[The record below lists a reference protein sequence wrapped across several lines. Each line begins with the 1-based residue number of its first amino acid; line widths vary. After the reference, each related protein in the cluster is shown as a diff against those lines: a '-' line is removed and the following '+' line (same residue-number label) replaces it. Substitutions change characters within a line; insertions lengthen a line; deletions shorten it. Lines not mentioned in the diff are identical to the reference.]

1 MIFLPI
7 EYRRDS
13 MNDICEEQVLSDLVV
28 VKRSGQRVSFNGTK
42 IAIAI
47 KKAFDNVDVDISL
60 KKVNK
65 VYEDV
70 LWYIKNNYATRKTI
84 NVEDIQ
90 DIIETKLKENK
101 FYDVYQ
107 AFSDYRIKRAASRK
121 AFSIKQQHKF
131 VRAIERI
138 INENK
143 SVIGKPNDILL
154 DFGKT
159 ISCEYTKAYVLD
171 NKFVRA
177 HDDGSIYI
185 HNLDYFNLGNLSST
199 HLKFDNVI
207 NNNFPL
213 DLIQMAIN
221 AKSEI
226 DGEITLSKFDYIL
239 VPELISKFKGEL
251 KNAIE
256 AYLNIEGFCEYVD
269 VSKIEELIDKENTLN
284 INIDVFDSIL
294 LNKRVK
300 ELIVLAY
307 NTSYKKT
314 IEWLSAGI
322 KQLLLH
328 LNNNFQENK
337 KYSISLGTN
346 DSYEGNLINNCY
358 VKQLLEVDY
367 LENLTT
373 IFKIRKNNN
382 MELYNKIVETIESG
396 KNVALSFI
404 ESSYNDDAENEV
416 EYFSNGRR
424 IFENELY
431 DSRSS
436 IGRMIVASVS
446 VNMGRLGFEYK
457 NKNLKDFYLEFD
469 GMLELAKNVLLSIFE
484 NMGNKY
490 KENYRFV
497 FNNNI
502 LDDDKLENGQKIRK
516 ILKKGALNIE
526 LVGLF
531 ECVINLEEDLE
542 KQKELLLKILKFAN
556 EKVSKFI
563 DESRLNFII
572 SETSKS
578 RPLKK
583 LMDLDKA
590 IYGIKKG
597 VSDKPNYSRI
607 DRLFN
612 YKDDINNDFKYI
624 GKYQKMLSG
633 GCLIEIELPKNISCN
648 KISDMINLAID
659 SDIGFLKIMVKR

>member
-1 MIFLPI
+1 
-7 EYRRDS
+7 

-239 VPELISKFKGEL
+239 VPELISRFKSEL

-284 INIDVFDSIL
+284 INIGVFDSIL

-396 KNVALSFI
+396 KNVALSFV

-531 ECVINLEEDLE
+531 ECVINLEEDLA

>member
-1 MIFLPI
+1 
-7 EYRRDS
+7 

-70 LWYIKNNYATRKTI
+70 LCYIKNNYATRKTI

-239 VPELISKFKGEL
+239 VPELISRFKSEL

-284 INIDVFDSIL
+284 INIGVFDSIL
-294 LNKRVK
+294 LNKRVR

-307 NTSYKKT
+307 NASYKKT

-382 MELYNKIVETIESG
+382 MELYNKIVETIESA

>member
-1 MIFLPI
+1 MIVLPI

-70 LWYIKNNYATRKTI
+70 LCYIKNNYATRKTI

-239 VPELISKFKGEL
+239 VPELISRFKSEL

-284 INIDVFDSIL
+284 INIGVFDSIL
-294 LNKRVK
+294 LNKRVR

-307 NTSYKKT
+307 NASYKKT

-346 DSYEGNLINNCY
+346 DSYEGNLINSCY

-382 MELYNKIVETIESG
+382 IELYNKIVETIASG

-659 SDIGFLKIMVKR
+659 SDIGFLKMMVKR

>member
-1 MIFLPI
+1 
-7 EYRRDS
+7 

-70 LWYIKNNYATRKTI
+70 LCYIKNNYATRKTI

-284 INIDVFDSIL
+284 INIGVFDSIL

-358 VKQLLEVDY
+358 VKQLLKVDY

-382 MELYNKIVETIESG
+382 MELYNKIVETIESA

-531 ECVINLEEDLE
+531 ECVINLEEDLA

>member
-1 MIFLPI
+1 
-7 EYRRDS
+7 
-13 MNDICEEQVLSDLVV
+13 MNDICDEQVLSDLVV

-284 INIDVFDSIL
+284 INIGVFDSIL
-294 LNKRVK
+294 LNKRVR

-307 NTSYKKT
+307 NASYKKT

-404 ESSYNDDAENEV
+404 ESSYNDYAENEV

-563 DESRLNFII
+563 DESRLNFIL

-597 VSDKPNYSRI
+597 VSDKPNYFRI

-633 GCLIEIELPKNISCN
+633 GCLIEIELTKNISCN

-659 SDIGFLKIMVKR
+659 SDIGFLKMMVKR

>member
-1 MIFLPI
+1 
-7 EYRRDS
+7 

-70 LWYIKNNYATRKTI
+70 LCYIKNNYATRKTI

-239 VPELISKFKGEL
+239 VPELISRFKSEL

-284 INIDVFDSIL
+284 INIGVFDSIL

-346 DSYEGNLINNCY
+346 DSYEGNLINRCY

-367 LENLTT
+367 LKNLTT

-382 MELYNKIVETIESG
+382 IELYNKIVETIASG

-659 SDIGFLKIMVKR
+659 SDIGFLKMMVKR

>member
-1 MIFLPI
+1 
-7 EYRRDS
+7 

-70 LWYIKNNYATRKTI
+70 LCYIKNNYATRKTI

-239 VPELISKFKGEL
+239 VPELISRFKSEL

-284 INIDVFDSIL
+284 INIGVFDSIL

-346 DSYEGNLINNCY
+346 DSYEGNLINSCY

-382 MELYNKIVETIESG
+382 MELYNKIVETIESA

-531 ECVINLEEDLE
+531 ECVINLEEDLA

>member
-1 MIFLPI
+1 
-7 EYRRDS
+7 

-70 LWYIKNNYATRKTI
+70 LCYIKNNYATRKTI

-563 DESRLNFII
+563 DESRLNFIL

-590 IYGIKKG
+590 IYGIKKV
-597 VSDKPNYSRI
+597 VSDKPNYFRI

>member
-1 MIFLPI
+1 
-7 EYRRDS
+7 

-47 KKAFDNVDVDISL
+47 KKAFDNVDVDSSL

-226 DGEITLSKFDYIL
+226 DGEITLYKFDYIL
-239 VPELISKFKGEL
+239 VPELISRFKSEL

-436 IGRMIVASVS
+436 IGRMLVASVS

-497 FNNNI
+497 FNNKI

-531 ECVINLEEDLE
+531 ECVINLEEDLA

>member
-1 MIFLPI
+1 
-7 EYRRDS
+7 

-70 LWYIKNNYATRKTI
+70 LCYIKNNYATRKTI

-226 DGEITLSKFDYIL
+226 DGEITLSNFDYIL
-239 VPELISKFKGEL
+239 VPELISRFKSEL

-284 INIDVFDSIL
+284 INIGVFDSIL
-294 LNKRVK
+294 LNKRVR

-307 NTSYKKT
+307 NASYKKT

-346 DSYEGNLINNCY
+346 DSYEGNLINSCY

-382 MELYNKIVETIESG
+382 MELYNKIVETIASG

-531 ECVINLEEDLE
+531 ECVINLEEDLA

-659 SDIGFLKIMVKR
+659 SDIGFLKMMVKR

>member
-1 MIFLPI
+1 
-7 EYRRDS
+7 
-13 MNDICEEQVLSDLVV
+13 MNDIYEEQVLSDLVV

-346 DSYEGNLINNCY
+346 DRYEGNLINNCY

-531 ECVINLEEDLE
+531 ECVINLEEDLA

-563 DESRLNFII
+563 DESRLNFIL

>member
-1 MIFLPI
+1 
-7 EYRRDS
+7 

-70 LWYIKNNYATRKTI
+70 LCYIKNNYATRKTI

-284 INIDVFDSIL
+284 INIGVFDSIL
-294 LNKRVK
+294 LNKRVR

-307 NTSYKKT
+307 NASYKKT

-382 MELYNKIVETIESG
+382 IELYNKIVETIASG

-531 ECVINLEEDLE
+531 ECVINLEEDLA

>member
-1 MIFLPI
+1 
-7 EYRRDS
+7 

-239 VPELISKFKGEL
+239 VPELISRFKSEL

-284 INIDVFDSIL
+284 INIGVFDSIL
-294 LNKRVK
+294 LNKRVR

-307 NTSYKKT
+307 NASYKKT

-367 LENLTT
+367 LKNLTT

-382 MELYNKIVETIESG
+382 IELYNKIVETIASG

-531 ECVINLEEDLE
+531 ECVINLEEDLA

-659 SDIGFLKIMVKR
+659 SDIGFLKMMVKR

>member
-284 INIDVFDSIL
+284 INIGVFDSIL
-294 LNKRVK
+294 LNKRVR

-307 NTSYKKT
+307 NASYKKT

-531 ECVINLEEDLE
+531 ECVINLEEDLA

>member
-1 MIFLPI
+1 
-7 EYRRDS
+7 

-70 LWYIKNNYATRKTI
+70 LCYIKNNYATRKTI

-239 VPELISKFKGEL
+239 VPELISRFKSEL

-346 DSYEGNLINNCY
+346 DSYEGNLINSCY

-531 ECVINLEEDLE
+531 ECVINLEEDLA

-563 DESRLNFII
+563 DESRLNFIL

>member
-1 MIFLPI
+1 
-7 EYRRDS
+7 

-70 LWYIKNNYATRKTI
+70 LCYIKNNYATRKTI

-284 INIDVFDSIL
+284 INIGVFDSIL
-294 LNKRVK
+294 LNKRVR

-307 NTSYKKT
+307 NASYKKT

-367 LENLTT
+367 LKNLTT

-382 MELYNKIVETIESG
+382 IELYNKIVETIASG

-563 DESRLNFII
+563 DESRLNFIL

-597 VSDKPNYSRI
+597 VSDKPNYFRI

>member
-1 MIFLPI
+1 
-7 EYRRDS
+7 

-70 LWYIKNNYATRKTI
+70 LCYIKNNYATRKTI

-239 VPELISKFKGEL
+239 VPELISKFKSEL

-284 INIDVFDSIL
+284 INIGVFDSIL
-294 LNKRVK
+294 LNKRVR

-382 MELYNKIVETIESG
+382 MELYNKIVETIESA

-531 ECVINLEEDLE
+531 ECVINLEEDLA

>member
-1 MIFLPI
+1 
-7 EYRRDS
+7 

-284 INIDVFDSIL
+284 INIGVFDSIL

-531 ECVINLEEDLE
+531 ECVINLEEDLA

>member
-1 MIFLPI
+1 
-7 EYRRDS
+7 

-239 VPELISKFKGEL
+239 VPELISRFKSEL

-284 INIDVFDSIL
+284 INIGVFDSIL
-294 LNKRVK
+294 LNKRVR

-307 NTSYKKT
+307 NASYKKT

-346 DSYEGNLINNCY
+346 DSYEGNLINSCY

-531 ECVINLEEDLE
+531 ECVINLEEDLA

>member
-1 MIFLPI
+1 
-7 EYRRDS
+7 

-70 LWYIKNNYATRKTI
+70 LCYIKNNYATRKTI

-239 VPELISKFKGEL
+239 VPELISKFKSEL

-284 INIDVFDSIL
+284 INIGVFDSIL

-346 DSYEGNLINNCY
+346 DSYEGNLINSCY

-382 MELYNKIVETIESG
+382 IELYNKIVETIESG

-597 VSDKPNYSRI
+597 VSDKPNYFRI

-659 SDIGFLKIMVKR
+659 SDIGFLKMMVKR

>member
-1 MIFLPI
+1 
-7 EYRRDS
+7 

-70 LWYIKNNYATRKTI
+70 LCYIKNNYATRKTI

-307 NTSYKKT
+307 NASYKKT

-346 DSYEGNLINNCY
+346 DSYEGNLINSCY

-367 LENLTT
+367 LKNLTT

-382 MELYNKIVETIESG
+382 IELYNKIVETIASG

-659 SDIGFLKIMVKR
+659 SDIGFLKMMVKR

>member
-1 MIFLPI
+1 
-7 EYRRDS
+7 

-284 INIDVFDSIL
+284 INIGVFDSIL

-358 VKQLLEVDY
+358 VKQLLKVDY

-382 MELYNKIVETIESG
+382 MELYNKIVETIESA

>member
-1 MIFLPI
+1 
-7 EYRRDS
+7 
-13 MNDICEEQVLSDLVV
+13 
-28 VKRSGQRVSFNGTK
+28 
-42 IAIAI
+42 
-47 KKAFDNVDVDISL
+47 
-60 KKVNK
+60 
-65 VYEDV
+65 
-70 LWYIKNNYATRKTI
+70 
-84 NVEDIQ
+84 
-90 DIIETKLKENK
+90 
-101 FYDVYQ
+101 
-107 AFSDYRIKRAASRK
+107 
-121 AFSIKQQHKF
+121 
-131 VRAIERI
+131 
-138 INENK
+138 
-143 SVIGKPNDILL
+143 
-154 DFGKT
+154 
-159 ISCEYTKAYVLD
+159 
-171 NKFVRA
+171 
-177 HDDGSIYI
+177 
-185 HNLDYFNLGNLSST
+185 
-199 HLKFDNVI
+199 
-207 NNNFPL
+207 
-213 DLIQMAIN
+213 MAIN

-531 ECVINLEEDLE
+531 ECVINLEEDLA

-563 DESRLNFII
+563 DESRLNFIL

-597 VSDKPNYSRI
+597 VSDKPNYFRI

-659 SDIGFLKIMVKR
+659 SDIGFLKMMVKR

>member
-1 MIFLPI
+1 
-7 EYRRDS
+7 

-70 LWYIKNNYATRKTI
+70 LCYIKNNYATRKTI

-239 VPELISKFKGEL
+239 VPELISKFKSEL

-284 INIDVFDSIL
+284 INIGVFDSIL
-294 LNKRVK
+294 LNKRVR

-307 NTSYKKT
+307 NASYKKT

-346 DSYEGNLINNCY
+346 DSYEGNLINSCY

-382 MELYNKIVETIESG
+382 IELYNKIVETIESG

>member
-1 MIFLPI
+1 
-7 EYRRDS
+7 

-239 VPELISKFKGEL
+239 VPELISKFKSEL

-284 INIDVFDSIL
+284 INIGVFDSIL
-294 LNKRVK
+294 LNKRVR

-307 NTSYKKT
+307 NASYKKT

-346 DSYEGNLINNCY
+346 DSYEGNLINRCY

-367 LENLTT
+367 LKNLTT

-382 MELYNKIVETIESG
+382 IELYNKIVETIASG

-531 ECVINLEEDLE
+531 ECVINLEEDLA

>member
-1 MIFLPI
+1 
-7 EYRRDS
+7 

-70 LWYIKNNYATRKTI
+70 LCYIKNNYATRKTI

-239 VPELISKFKGEL
+239 VPELISRFKSEL

-284 INIDVFDSIL
+284 INIGVFDSIL
-294 LNKRVK
+294 LNKRVR

-307 NTSYKKT
+307 NASYKKT

-346 DSYEGNLINNCY
+346 DSYEGNLINSCY

-367 LENLTT
+367 LKNLTT

-382 MELYNKIVETIESG
+382 IELYNKIVETIESG

-531 ECVINLEEDLE
+531 ECVINLEEDLA

-659 SDIGFLKIMVKR
+659 SDIGFLKMMVKR

>member
-1 MIFLPI
+1 
-7 EYRRDS
+7 

-239 VPELISKFKGEL
+239 VPELISRFKSEL

-284 INIDVFDSIL
+284 INIGVFDSIL
-294 LNKRVK
+294 LNKRVR

-307 NTSYKKT
+307 NASYKKT

>member
-1 MIFLPI
+1 
-7 EYRRDS
+7 

-70 LWYIKNNYATRKTI
+70 LCYIKNNYATRKTI

-239 VPELISKFKGEL
+239 VPELISRFKSEL

-294 LNKRVK
+294 LNKRVR

-307 NTSYKKT
+307 NASYKKT

-396 KNVALSFI
+396 KNVALSFV

>member
-1 MIFLPI
+1 
-7 EYRRDS
+7 

-239 VPELISKFKGEL
+239 VPELISRFKSEL

-284 INIDVFDSIL
+284 INIGVFDSIL

-531 ECVINLEEDLE
+531 ECVINLEEDLA

>member
-1 MIFLPI
+1 
-7 EYRRDS
+7 

-239 VPELISKFKGEL
+239 VPELISKFKSEL

-284 INIDVFDSIL
+284 INIGVFDSIL

-382 MELYNKIVETIESG
+382 IELYNKIVETIESG

-531 ECVINLEEDLE
+531 ECVINLEEDLA

-563 DESRLNFII
+563 DESRLNFIL

-597 VSDKPNYSRI
+597 VSDKPNYFRI

>member
-1 MIFLPI
+1 
-7 EYRRDS
+7 

-294 LNKRVK
+294 LNKRVR

-307 NTSYKKT
+307 NASYKKT

-346 DSYEGNLINNCY
+346 DSYEGNLINSCY

-367 LENLTT
+367 LKNLTT

-382 MELYNKIVETIESG
+382 IELYNKIVETIESG

-563 DESRLNFII
+563 DESRLNFIL

-597 VSDKPNYSRI
+597 VSDKPNYFRI

>member
-1 MIFLPI
+1 
-7 EYRRDS
+7 

-70 LWYIKNNYATRKTI
+70 LCYIKNNYATRKTI

-239 VPELISKFKGEL
+239 VPELISRFKSEL

-284 INIDVFDSIL
+284 INIGVFDSIL
-294 LNKRVK
+294 LNKRVR

-307 NTSYKKT
+307 NASYKKT

-382 MELYNKIVETIESG
+382 IELYNKIVETIESG

-531 ECVINLEEDLE
+531 ECVINLEEDLA

>member
-1 MIFLPI
+1 
-7 EYRRDS
+7 

-284 INIDVFDSIL
+284 INIGVFDSIL

-346 DSYEGNLINNCY
+346 DSYEGNLINSCY

-367 LENLTT
+367 LENFTT

-382 MELYNKIVETIESG
+382 IELYNKIVETIESG

-531 ECVINLEEDLE
+531 ECVINLEEDLA

-659 SDIGFLKIMVKR
+659 SDIGFLKMMVKR

>member
-1 MIFLPI
+1 
-7 EYRRDS
+7 

-239 VPELISKFKGEL
+239 VSELISKFKGEL

-284 INIDVFDSIL
+284 INIGVFDSIL

-531 ECVINLEEDLE
+531 ECVINLEEDLA

>member
-1 MIFLPI
+1 
-7 EYRRDS
+7 

-70 LWYIKNNYATRKTI
+70 LCYIKNNYATRKTI

-239 VPELISKFKGEL
+239 VPELISKFKSEL

-294 LNKRVK
+294 LNKRVR

-307 NTSYKKT
+307 NASYKKT

-346 DSYEGNLINNCY
+346 DSYEGNLINSCY

-367 LENLTT
+367 LKNLTT

-382 MELYNKIVETIESG
+382 IELYNKIVETIASG

-659 SDIGFLKIMVKR
+659 SDIGFLKMMVKR

>member
-1 MIFLPI
+1 
-7 EYRRDS
+7 

-70 LWYIKNNYATRKTI
+70 LCYIKNNYATRKTI

-284 INIDVFDSIL
+284 INIGVFDSIL
-294 LNKRVK
+294 LNKRVR

-307 NTSYKKT
+307 NASYKKT

-346 DSYEGNLINNCY
+346 DSYEGNLINSCY

-382 MELYNKIVETIESG
+382 IELYNKIVETIESG

-531 ECVINLEEDLE
+531 ECVINLEEDLA

>member
-1 MIFLPI
+1 
-7 EYRRDS
+7 

-70 LWYIKNNYATRKTI
+70 LCYIKNNYATRKTI

-239 VPELISKFKGEL
+239 VPELISRFKSEL

-284 INIDVFDSIL
+284 INIGVFDSIL
-294 LNKRVK
+294 LNKRVR

-307 NTSYKKT
+307 NASYKKT

-346 DSYEGNLINNCY
+346 DSYEGNLINRCY

-367 LENLTT
+367 LKNLTT

-382 MELYNKIVETIESG
+382 IELYNKIVETIESG

-531 ECVINLEEDLE
+531 ECVINLEEDLA

-659 SDIGFLKIMVKR
+659 SDIGFLKMMVKR

>member
-1 MIFLPI
+1 
-7 EYRRDS
+7 

-70 LWYIKNNYATRKTI
+70 LCYIKNNYATRKTI

-239 VPELISKFKGEL
+239 VPELISRFKSEL

-284 INIDVFDSIL
+284 INIGVFDSIL
-294 LNKRVK
+294 LNKRVR

-307 NTSYKKT
+307 NASYKKT

-346 DSYEGNLINNCY
+346 DSYEGNLINSCY

-367 LENLTT
+367 LKNLTT

-382 MELYNKIVETIESG
+382 IELYNKIVETIESA

-531 ECVINLEEDLE
+531 ECVINLEEDLA

-659 SDIGFLKIMVKR
+659 SDIGFLKIMVKRQFKYDD

>member
-1 MIFLPI
+1 
-7 EYRRDS
+7 

-239 VPELISKFKGEL
+239 VPELISRFKSEL

-284 INIDVFDSIL
+284 INIGVFDSIL

-382 MELYNKIVETIESG
+382 MELYNKIVETIESA

-531 ECVINLEEDLE
+531 ECVINLEEDLA

>member
-1 MIFLPI
+1 
-7 EYRRDS
+7 

-239 VPELISKFKGEL
+239 VPELISRFKSEL

-294 LNKRVK
+294 LNKRVR

-307 NTSYKKT
+307 NASYKKT

-396 KNVALSFI
+396 KNVALSFV